1 MIIGT
6 YQGIERLS
14 TTHRCLEH
22 PDMALVAVRRPEGT
36 YALACEGAHWM
47 DPTNLERSENMI
59 HDKETRLSPEDRV
72 EITETGKTALQRK
85 EEKEKPPEPCSLT
98 LEGWYL
104 RLRQFYPQA
113 VVSTYPMPYD
123 ARSPAMLPSDLH
135 AWVAEV
141 FERPQG
147 LVVARSHGYAWGG
160 EEKEEGEPPAK
171 PPWAWQKAEERAEIA
186 AISRAVP
193 LGLEPPR
200 SDLAKE
206 VSLE

>member
-72 EITETGKTALQRK
+72 ESTETGKTALQRK

-104 RLRQFYPQA
+104 RLRQFYPQV
-113 VVSTYPMPYD
+113 VVSTYPMSYD
-123 ARSPAMLPSDLH
+123 ARSPAMLPSDIH
-135 AWVAEV
+135 AWIAEV

-147 LVVARSHGYAWGG
+147 LMIARGHGYAWA
-160 EEKEEGEPPAK
+160 EEDPRGTPPVGSPEGP
-171 PPWAWQKAEERAEIA
+171 WQKAEERAEIA

-193 LGLEPPR
+193 LGLEPPG